1 MAAFFVFIP
10 YLLIKQSIKT
20 EMEQLVEI
28 KKGQTGRGLLIEH
41 DGHIIGNCDTIQQ
54 IREDIA
60 HHDKF
65 VIPDDFVVYAV
76 FQKYGI
82 KNANGRIY
90 PEAILKREVQ
100 KYIENQ
106 IKEHR
111 AIGALDH
118 PSCVKSP
125 DTQVLT
131 ALGWKKITDIN
142 VGDEVLT
149 INEQKKIEPKKVTRT
164 IDEPYAGKMIHF
176 KGRFIDLTVTPNHR
190 FPILNRNQEWKGL
203 YTAQDILEGNIP
215 DQNHSYLFKVG
226 EWHDNSD
233 EVFVL
238 PGLTEEEIKNIPSK
252 SLREKYVNS
261 VDINMETWM
270 KFMGIYLS
278 EGDSCYQKPNG
289 KRSGRV
295 NIHQK
300 KKEIIDEIDAM
311 LSEMPFE
318 CKKYERKNGSCT
330 FSIYDLRLAK
340 YLTQFGKCYDKYIP
354 NEIKKQGKSMLKVFY
369 DWFVMGDGRK
379 RGIGKGKYYS
389 DDVFSTSKRLV
400 MDLNEIQLKI
410 GYNGVYHSE
419 DRHIDRII
427 EDRLIKAENS
437 NDMHFTFRSHS
448 KNVVLNSKSL
458 SVTEEEYDGHVY
470 CLEVEDNHTFYMMDD
485 SGHCLWSGNSSTLS
499 GHDVTHNILDLRW
512 EGRTLV
518 GEMKLHLSP
527 GYKRYGV
534 CSTSGDLV
542 ANMILDGIQ
551 VGVSSRA
558 VGSVE
563 QKMGVLV
570 VGDDLELVGWD
581 VVMEPSTSNAWI
593 STNYDGLQPFIES
606 DGQKSMKPS
615 INEKLTKIS
624 NILS

>member
-1 MAAFFVFIP
+1 MRSEMAAFFVFIP

-54 IREDIA
+54 IKEDIA

-90 PEAILKREVQ
+90 PEAVLKREVQ

-118 PSCVKSP
+118 PS
-125 DTQVLT
+125 
-131 ALGWKKITDIN
+131 
-142 VGDEVLT
+142 
-149 INEQKKIEPKKVTRT
+149 
-164 IDEPYAGKMIHF
+164 
-176 KGRFIDLTVTPNHR
+176 
-190 FPILNRNQEWKGL
+190 
-203 YTAQDILEGNIP
+203 
-215 DQNHSYLFKVG
+215 
-226 EWHDNSD
+226 
-233 EVFVL
+233 
-238 PGLTEEEIKNIPSK
+238 
-252 SLREKYVNS
+252 
-261 VDINMETWM
+261 
-270 KFMGIYLS
+270 
-278 EGDSCYQKPNG
+278 
-289 KRSGRV
+289 
-295 NIHQK
+295 
-300 KKEIIDEIDAM
+300 
-311 LSEMPFE
+311 
-318 CKKYERKNGSCT
+318 
-330 FSIYDLRLAK
+330 
-340 YLTQFGKCYDKYIP
+340 
-354 NEIKKQGKSMLKVFY
+354 
-369 DWFVMGDGRK
+369 
-379 RGIGKGKYYS
+379 
-389 DDVFSTSKRLV
+389 
-400 MDLNEIQLKI
+400 
-410 GYNGVYHSE
+410 
-419 DRHIDRII
+419 
-427 EDRLIKAENS
+427 
-437 NDMHFTFRSHS
+437 
-448 KNVVLNSKSL
+448 
-458 SVTEEEYDGHVY
+458 
-470 CLEVEDNHTFYMMDD
+470 
-485 SGHCLWSGNSSTLS
+485 SSTLS

-606 DGQKSMKPS
+606 DVNKSMKPS
-615 INEKLTKIS
+615 INEKLTKI
-624 NILS
+624 NKILS